1 MRTILYKYPSLYKLS
16 MKILYGKEYFKRFE
30 KIAEFIE
37 PDSNVLDLCAGDC
50 SVYEYALRKKNVSY
64 TAVDISPEFIN
75 YAKKLGVKTII
86 QDVRTFDIPKTDV
99 ILLLDSIYQFPE
111 KFSEILEQA
120 KKKSKLLIVLEPVEN
135 MANSSSRFIRFI
147 SSRLT
152 DFGEGE
158 LTFRFTKNSLIKI
171 WKDLNVSE
179 IIELNR
185 DILGLWKF

>member
-1 MRTILYKYPSLYKLS
+1 

-120 KKKSKLLIVLEPVEN
+120 KKKSKLLICVLV
-135 MANSSSRFIRFI
+135 ALGLS
-147 SSRLT
+147 
-152 DFGEGE
+152 
-158 LTFRFTKNSLIKI
+158 LTFILVKPRYLRESL
-171 WKDLNVSE
+171 DAVVPNLFGNQ
-179 IIELNR
+179 
-185 DILGLWKF
+185 DIVHHAAA